1 MMNGVLQKPSYM
13 HAELTMM
20 NGVLEKPSY
29 ISAELHDHDE

>member
-1 MMNGVLQKPSYM
+1 MNGVLQKPSYM